1 MKFKAEIEV
10 PDNATWAEIEEAKIK
25 AEWKEVVSTKERMK
39 LTNLEGKCGS
49 CKYFVYKP
57 MGKLKSYGDCTN
69 GHCGFRQRSTPKCKE
84 YEKK

>member
-1 MKFKAEIEV
+1 MK
-10 PDNATWAEIEEAKIK
+10 
-25 AEWKEVVSTKERMK
+25 M
-39 LTNLEGKCGS
+39 TNLEGKCGS

-84 YEKK
+84 YERK